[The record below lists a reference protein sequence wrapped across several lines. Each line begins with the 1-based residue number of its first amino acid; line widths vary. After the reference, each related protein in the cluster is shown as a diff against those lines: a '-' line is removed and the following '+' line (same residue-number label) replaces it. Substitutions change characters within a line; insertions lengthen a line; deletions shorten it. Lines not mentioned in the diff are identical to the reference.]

1 MRPILLIA
9 CALFLG
15 FLSLSEPD
23 ALTHTY
29 AAIAAA
35 GSLLLS
41 LK

>member
-1 MRPILLIA
+1 MRPLLLIA

-15 FLSLSEPD
+15 YMATFQTEG
-23 ALTHTY
+23 LTHTY

>member
-1 MRPILLIA
+1 MRAFLLIA

-15 FLSLSEPD
+15 YMAMFQTEG
-23 ALTHTY
+23 LTHTY

-41 LK
+41 LR